1 MIETLTGGLL
11 GGMPRL
17 TPEVLR
23 TLNRRSERWQ
33 ELAMQVKAS
42 TYERLRGPLAPL
54 LALP

>member
-1 MIETLTGGLL
+1 MIETLMGSLL
-11 GGMPRL
+11 GRLSRL

-42 TYERLRGPLAPL
+42 TYESLRGPLAPL